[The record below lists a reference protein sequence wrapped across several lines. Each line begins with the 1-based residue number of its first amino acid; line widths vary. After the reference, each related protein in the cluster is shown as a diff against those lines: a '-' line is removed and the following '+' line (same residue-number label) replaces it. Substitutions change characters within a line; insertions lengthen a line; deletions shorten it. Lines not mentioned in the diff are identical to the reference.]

1 MTMTVLMMMVVE
13 VVARE
18 RSISNKGSSSRCE
31 ASDTPQRSL
40 RAFCSS
46 SKDDSPQTILHVLCT
61 RRILLNPIYSASNK
75 LCAGW
80 HCETHQAPPC
90 SGCVM
95 MRTVHPG
102 ASNTIGTF
110 RDRRSWLLQ
119 KSTWNIVRL
128 AQHWIAFSFSWLT
141 QYLCLSYHEASLQ
154 TTLIVLI
161 QFWTRYNTH
170 TPSSLTRMY
179 IL

>member
-1 MTMTVLMMMVVE
+1 MVLMMMMVV

-46 SKDDSPQTILHVLCT
+46 SKDDSSQTILHVLCT
-61 RRILLNPIYSASNK
+61 RRLLLNPIYSASTK
-75 LCAGW
+75 HCAGW
-80 HCETHQAPPC
+80 HCETHQVRPF
-90 SGCVM
+90 SGCMM

-110 RDRRSWLLQ
+110 L
-119 KSTWNIVRL
+119 V
-128 AQHWIAFSFSWLT
+128 IAEEHLE
-141 QYLCLSYHEASLQ
+141 YCKAC
-154 TTLIVLI
+154 TTLDRLLLFMTNPILVLEL
-161 QFWTRYNTH
+161 
-170 TPSSLTRMY
+170 S
-179 IL
+179 